1 MNNENGNRASHARRR
16 PDTSAA
22 GPRTNR
28 SSSVRPAQRTPS
40 FGNNVQRYSSGTVRS
55 SSASRTSQGTRAVTK
70 SDPKRITKQENKLVK
85 AQQRKRDAAVAE
97 AKWQEDIVRVRGGI
111 DGAMLAIILILVALG
126 SIAVFSASYPE
137 AVRKTGDGMAYIRNQ
152 VLYAVIGL
160 GIMAFMAWFPI
171 RVYRSWAPIAAYS
184 VAAVLLVV
192 VLFIGTSEGVTMRW
206 IDVGPF
212 NIQPSEIM
220 KIGIILMIAWYFD
233 KYEKRMNDPKLPFKE
248 QYKWNT
254 IYPILILGLACGLV
268 LIGKHLSGTIIVGMI
283 GLLMLIVGGCKL
295 KWLFATGI
303 PIAVAAIG
311 GFLIANPYALKRITT
326 FTDENADKLDELY
339 QTTQSIYAIGSGGLF
354 GVGLGESRQKF
365 SYLSAAHTD
374 FIFAIWCE
382 EWGFLGAVALI
393 ALFLLFMWRGYV
405 IALRA
410 PDKFTMLT
418 AFGITTHVGIQ
429 AFFNMCVV
437 SDMFPNTGIT
447 LPFFSYG
454 GSSLIVLL
462 FEMGI
467 LLAIS
472 RQYYRKKSDLR
483 RK

>member
-1 MNNENGNRASHARRR
+1 M
-16 PDTSAA
+16 
-22 GPRTNR
+22 
-28 SSSVRPAQRTPS
+28 
-40 FGNNVQRYSSGTVRS
+40 
-55 SSASRTSQGTRAVTK
+55 
-70 SDPKRITKQENKLVK
+70 KL
-85 AQQRKRDAAVAE
+85 A
-97 AKWQEDIVRVRGGI
+97 
-111 DGAMLAIILILVALG
+111 
-126 SIAVFSASYPE
+126 
-137 AVRKTGDGMAYIRNQ
+137 
-152 VLYAVIGL
+152 
-160 GIMAFMAWFPI
+160 
-171 RVYRSWAPIAAYS
+171 
-184 VAAVLLVV
+184 
-192 VLFIGTSEGVTMRW
+192 
-206 IDVGPF
+206 
-212 NIQPSEIM
+212 
-220 KIGIILMIAWYFD
+220 IILMIAWYFD
-233 KYEKRMNDPKLPFKE
+233 KYEKQMNDPRHGFGE
-248 QYKWNT
+248 QFKWNT
-254 IYPILILGLACGLV
+254 IYPILILGAACGLV

-283 GLLMLIVGGCKL
+283 GLLMLIVGGCNL

-303 PIAVAAIG
+303 PLAAAAIG
-311 GFLIANPYALKRITT
+311 GFLALNPYALKRITT
-326 FTDENADKLDELY
+326 FTDDNADKLDELY

-374 FIFAIWCE
+374 FIFAVWCE
-382 EWGFLGAVALI
+382 EWGFIGAVTLI

-437 SDMFPNTGIT
+437 ADMFPNTGIT

-467 LLAIS
+467 LLSIS

-483 RK
+483 KK

>member
-1 MNNENGNRASHARRR
+1 MNNDNRNRASHARQR
-16 PDTSAA
+16 PKTNSNPGRQVVSATLKTS
-22 GPRTNR
+22 PKT
-28 SSSVRPAQRTPS
+28 
-40 FGNNVQRYSSGTVRS
+40 GT
-55 SSASRTSQGTRAVTK
+55 ASTRAVTK
-70 SDPKRITKQENKLVK
+70 ADTKRESKLVK
-85 AQQRKRDAAVAE
+85 ARQKKRDAAVAE
-97 AKWQEDIVRVRGGI
+97 ARWQEDIVRVRGGI

-126 SIAVFSASYPE
+126 SITVFSASYPE
-137 AVRKTGDGMAYIRNQ
+137 AVRKTADGMTYIKSQ
-152 VLYAVIGL
+152 ILYVVIGFAV
-160 GIMAFMAWFPI
+160 MALMAWVIPVNF
-171 RVYRSWAPIAAYS
+171 YRSWAPVTAYI
-184 VAAVLLVV
+184 VAVLLLVI
-192 VLFIGTSEGVTMRW
+192 VLFYGTAVGVTKRW
-206 IDVGPF
+206 IAVGPI

-220 KIGIILMIAWYFD
+220 KLAIILMIAWYFD
-233 KYEKRMNDPKLPFKE
+233 KYEKQMNNSRVPFGE

-254 IYPILILGLACGLV
+254 IYPILILGAACGLV

-283 GLLMLIVGGCKL
+283 GLLMLIVGGCNL

-303 PIAVAAIG
+303 PLAVLAIG
-311 GFLIANPYALKRITT
+311 GFLALNPYALKRITT

-374 FIFAIWCE
+374 FIFAVWCE
-382 EWGFLGAVALI
+382 EWGFIGAVSLI
-393 ALFLLFMWRGYV
+393 ALFLLFLWRGYV

-437 SDMFPNTGIT
+437 ADMFPNTGIT

-467 LLAIS
+467 LLSIS

-483 RK
+483 KK

>member
-1 MNNENGNRASHARRR
+1 MNNDNRNRASHARQR
-16 PDTSAA
+16 PK
-22 GPRTNR
+22 TNPNSGR
-28 SSSVRPAQRTPS
+28 QGVSHTPS
-40 FGNNVQRYSSGTVRS
+40 PKTGT
-55 SSASRTSQGTRAVTK
+55 TSTRAVTK
-70 SDPKRITKQENKLVK
+70 AEPKRETKLAK
-85 AQQRKRDAAVAE
+85 ARQKSRNAAVAE

-111 DGAMLAIILILVALG
+111 DGAMLALILILVALG
-126 SIAVFSASYPE
+126 SITVFSASYPE
-137 AVRKTGDGMAYIRNQ
+137 AVRKTADGMTYIKSQ
-152 VLYAVIGL
+152 ILYVTIGFVF
-160 GIMAFMAWFPI
+160 MAFMAWLPI
-171 RVYRSWAPIAAYS
+171 NFYRSWAPVTAYSIAAL
-184 VAAVLLVV
+184 LLVI

-220 KIGIILMIAWYFD
+220 KLAIILMIAWYFD
-233 KYEKRMNDPKLPFKE
+233 KYEKQMNNSRAPFGE

-254 IYPILILGLACGLV
+254 IYPILILGAACGLV

-283 GLLMLIVGGCKL
+283 GLLMLIVGGCRL

-303 PIAVAAIG
+303 PLAVLAIG
-311 GFLIANPYALKRITT
+311 GFLALNPYALKRITT

-374 FIFAIWCE
+374 FIFAVWCE
-382 EWGFLGAVALI
+382 EWGFIGAVSLI

-437 SDMFPNTGIT
+437 ADMFPNTGIT

-467 LLAIS
+467 LLSIS
-472 RQYYRKKSDLR
+472 RQYYRKKSDLH

>member
-1 MNNENGNRASHARRR
+1 MNNDNRNRARRARQHPETNPQHGRQVVSH
-16 PDTSAA
+16 PPNPSPKTGTS
-22 GPRTNR
+22 
-28 SSSVRPAQRTPS
+28 S
-40 FGNNVQRYSSGTVRS
+40 
-55 SSASRTSQGTRAVTK
+55 TRAVTK
-70 SDPKRITKQENKLVK
+70 VDPKRENKLAK
-85 AQQRKRDAAVAE
+85 ARRKKRDAAVAE
-97 AKWQEDIVRVRGGI
+97 AKWQEDIVRVRGGV
-111 DGAMLAIILILVALG
+111 DGVMLAIILILVALG
-126 SIAVFSASYPE
+126 CITVFSASYPE
-137 AVRKTGDGMAYIRNQ
+137 AVRKSMENPNVDGMTYVRSQI
-152 VLYAVIGL
+152 LYVVIGFAA
-160 GIMAFMAWFPI
+160 MALMAWVIPVNF
-171 RVYRSWAPIAAYS
+171 YRSWAPLTAYV
-184 VAAVLLVV
+184 VAILLLII
-192 VLFIGTSEGVTMRW
+192 VLFYGTAVGVTKRW
-206 IDVGPF
+206 IPLGPI

-220 KIGIILMIAWYFD
+220 KLAIILMIAWYFD
-233 KYEKRMNDPKLPFKE
+233 KYERQMNDSRPGFRE
-248 QYKWNT
+248 QFKWNT
-254 IYPILILGLACGLV
+254 IYPILILGLACGFV

-283 GLLMLIVGGCKL
+283 GLLMLIVGGCNL

-303 PIAVAAIG
+303 PLAGVAIG
-311 GFLIANPYALKRITT
+311 GFLALNPYALKRITT

-382 EWGFLGAVALI
+382 EWGFIGAVFLI
-393 ALFLLFMWRGYV
+393 VLFLLFMWRGYV

-437 SDMFPNTGIT
+437 ADMFPNTGIT

-467 LLAIS
+467 LLSIS
-472 RQYYRKKSDLR
+472 RQYYRKKSDLY

>member
-1 MNNENGNRASHARRR
+1 MNNDNRNRASHARQRPETASRR
-16 PDTSAA
+16 QVVPRSPSASPAA
-22 GPRTNR
+22 GAKT
-28 SSSVRPAQRTPS
+28 
-40 FGNNVQRYSSGTVRS
+40 GT
-55 SSASRTSQGTRAVTK
+55 TRALAK
-70 SDPKRITKQENKLVK
+70 ADPKRENKLAK
-85 AQQRKRDAAVAE
+85 ARQKKRSAALAE
-97 AKWQEDIVRVRGGI
+97 AKWQEDIVRVRGGV

-126 SIAVFSASYPE
+126 SITVFSASYPE
-137 AVRKTGDGMAYIRNQ
+137 AVRKTADGMTYIKSQ
-152 VLYAVIGL
+152 ILYVVIGL
-160 GIMAFMAWFPI
+160 IFMAVMAWMPI
-171 RVYRSWAPIAAYS
+171 SFYRPWAPIASYS
-184 VAAVLLVV
+184 IAALLLII
-192 VLFIGTSEGVTMRW
+192 VLFIGTSEGVTKRW
-206 IDVGPF
+206 IAVGPI
-212 NIQPSEIM
+212 NVQPSEIM
-220 KIGIILMIAWYFD
+220 KLAIILMIAWYFD
-233 KYEKRMNDPKLPFKE
+233 KYERQMNDSRPGFRE

-254 IYPILILGLACGLV
+254 IFPILLLGSACGLV

-283 GLLMLIVGGCKL
+283 GLLMLIVGGCNM

-303 PIAVAAIG
+303 PIATVAVG
-311 GFLIANPYALKRITT
+311 GFLALNPYALKRITT

-365 SYLSAAHTD
+365 SYLTAAHTD

-382 EWGFLGAVALI
+382 EWGFIGAVSLI

-437 SDMFPNTGIT
+437 ADMFPNTGIT

-467 LLAIS
+467 LLSIS
-472 RQYYRKKSDLR
+472 RQYYRKKSDLH

>member
-1 MNNENGNRASHARRR
+1 MNNENRNRAGHAH
-16 PDTSAA
+16 
-22 GPRTNR
+22 
-28 SSSVRPAQRTPS
+28 PAQGQTRSAPVPQQRRTA
-40 FGNNVQRYSSGTVRS
+40 
-55 SSASRTSQGTRAVTK
+55 SAQTQTTRAVTVK
-70 SDPKRITKQENKLVK
+70 KTEDKEKKLAKIAKKENKLIQAEQK
-85 AQQRKRDAAVAE
+85 KREAAVAE
-97 AKWQEDIVRVRGGI
+97 AKWQNGIVRVRGGI
-111 DGAMLAIILILVALG
+111 DGTMLTIILILVAFG

-137 AVRKTGDGMAYIRNQ
+137 AVRKEGDGMVYIIKQ
-152 VLYAVIGL
+152 IQFVLMGL
-160 GIMAFMAWFPI
+160 AAMTFMIFFPI
-171 RVYRSWAPIAAYS
+171 RWYRKWAPVLAYGIA
-184 VAAVLLVV
+184 VILLVITPFV
-192 VLFIGTSEGVTMRW
+192 GTSEGVTTRW

-212 NIQPSEIM
+212 NVQPSEVM
-220 KIGIILMIAWYFD
+220 KLAIILMLAWYID
-233 KYEKRMNDPKLPFKE
+233 KYDDLMNDSSLPFGT

-254 IYPILILGLACGLV
+254 FFPIAILGFACILV
-268 LIGKHLSGTIIVGMI
+268 LVGKHLSGTIIVGMI
-283 GLLMLIVGGCKL
+283 GLLMLLVGGCNM
-295 KWLFATGI
+295 KWLFATGT
-303 PIAVAAIG
+303 PIAAVVLPL
-311 GFLIANPYALKRITT
+311 FLVLNPYAWKRLTT
-326 FTDENADKLDELY
+326 FADDNADTLDELY

-354 GVGLGESRQKF
+354 GVGIGESRQKF

-382 EWGFLGAVALI
+382 EWGFLGALVLI
-393 ALFLLFMWRGYV
+393 LLFLLFLWRGYV

-437 SDMFPNTGIT
+437 ADMFPNTGIT

-472 RQYYRKKSDLR
+472 RQYYRKKSELR

>member
-1 MNNENGNRASHARRR
+1 MNNENRNRASHARRR
-16 PDTSAA
+16 PEQTTPVSRA
-22 GPRTNR
+22 RTQ
-28 SSSVRPAQRTPS
+28 RPVTAETKPA
-40 FGNNVQRYSSGTVRS
+40 VQRYSAGV
-55 SSASRTSQGTRAVTK
+55 SRTSAPKPSAPAKTRAVAPA
-70 SDPKRITKQENKLVK
+70 PKANSRKAAVKREQQLVK
-85 AQQRKRDAAVAE
+85 ERKNARTEALWQQEV
-97 AKWQEDIVRVRGGI
+97 VRVRGGI
-111 DGAMLAIILILVALG
+111 DGAMFAIILILVALG
-126 SIAVFSASYPE
+126 SITVFSASYPE
-137 AVRKTGDGMAYIRNQ
+137 AVRKTGDGMTYIRSQ
-152 VLYAVIGL
+152 IGYVLFGFACMGIAV
-160 GIMAFMAWFPI
+160 WFPI
-171 RVYRSWAPIAAYS
+171 EKWRRWAPVTAYS
-184 VAAVLLVV
+184 IAAVLLIA
-192 VLFIGTSEGVTMRW
+192 VLFIGTSEGVTKRW
-206 IDVGPF
+206 IDLGPV
-212 NIQPSEIM
+212 NVQPSEVM
-220 KIGIILMIAWYFD
+220 KLAIILMIAWYFD
-233 KYEKRMNDPKLPFKE
+233 KYEDRMNTPRQNWKI
-248 QYKWNT
+248 QYQWNT
-254 IYPILILGLACGLV
+254 VLPIVILGGACGLV

-303 PIAVAAIG
+303 PLGLGAIG
-311 GFLIANPYALKRITT
+311 TFLALNPYALKRITT
-326 FTDENADKLDELY
+326 KLDENADKLDELY

-365 SYLSAAHTD
+365 SYLTAAHTD

-393 ALFLLFMWRGYV
+393 ILFILFMWRGYV

-472 RQYYRKKSDLR
+472 RQYYKKKSDLR
-483 RK
+483 KK

>member
-1 MNNENGNRASHARRR
+1 MNNDNRNRASHARRR
-16 PDTSAA
+16 PEQAKTSGTQNSRAV
-22 GPRTNR
+22 R
-28 SSSVRPAQRTPS
+28 SPQRTTVVSGRTRSPQVAPS
-40 FGNNVQRYSSGTVRS
+40 PKTGTQAVVR
-55 SSASRTSQGTRAVTK
+55 ADNTKKIAKAEKKRART
-70 SDPKRITKQENKLVK
+70 QEL
-85 AQQRKRDAAVAE
+85 AVAE
-97 AKWQEDIVRVRGGI
+97 ARWQDDIVRVRGGI

-126 SIAVFSASYPE
+126 SITVFSASYPE
-137 AVRKTGDGMAYIRNQ
+137 AVRKTGDGMAYIKNQ
-152 VLYAVIGL
+152 IGYVLLGL
-160 GIMAFMAWFPI
+160 GFMAFMAWFPI
-171 RVYRSWAPIAAYS
+171 EKWRRWAPVTAYG
-184 VAAVLLVV
+184 VAALLLII

-206 IDVGPF
+206 IDLGPV
-212 NIQPSEIM
+212 NIQPSEVM
-220 KIGIILMIAWYFD
+220 KLAIILMIAWYFG
-233 KYEKRMNDPKLPFKE
+233 KYEKRMNDSRLPFKE
-248 QYKWNT
+248 QYKWNA
-254 IYPILILGLACGLV
+254 ILPIVILGGACVLV

-283 GLLMLIVGGCKL
+283 GLLMLIVGGCNL

-303 PIAVAAIG
+303 PLAVVAIG
-311 GFLIANPYALKRITT
+311 GFLALNPYALKRITT

-365 SYLSAAHTD
+365 SYLTAAHTD
-374 FIFAIWCE
+374 FIFAVWCE
-382 EWGFLGAVALI
+382 EWGFLGALALI
-393 ALFLLFMWRGYV
+393 VLFLLFMWRGYV

-437 SDMFPNTGIT
+437 ADMFPNTGIT

-454 GSSLIVLL
+454 GSSLVVLL

-472 RQYYRKKSDLR
+472 KQYYRKKSDLR
-483 RK
+483 KK

>member
-1 MNNENGNRASHARRR
+1 MNNENRNRASHARRR
-16 PDTSAA
+16 PEQTTPAS
-22 GPRTNR
+22 RTR
-28 SSSVRPAQRTPS
+28 TQRPASAETNPT
-40 FGNNVQRYSSGTVRS
+40 VQRYSAGVSRV
-55 SSASRTSQGTRAVTK
+55 SAPKTAAPAKSRAVAPAAKTNSRK
-70 SDPKRITKQENKLVK
+70 AAVKREQQLVK
-85 AQQRKRDAAVAE
+85 ERKNARAESIWQQEV
-97 AKWQEDIVRVRGGI
+97 VRVRGGI

-126 SIAVFSASYPE
+126 SITVFSASYPE
-137 AVRKTGDGMAYIRNQ
+137 AVRKTGDGMTYIRSQ
-152 VLYAVIGL
+152 IGYVLL
-160 GIMAFMAWFPI
+160 GFVGMGVAAWFPI
-171 RVYRSWAPIAAYS
+171 EKWRRWAPVTAY
-184 VAAVLLVV
+184 VIAAVLLIA

-212 NIQPSEIM
+212 NVQPSEIM
-220 KIGIILMIAWYFD
+220 KLAIILMIAWYFD
-233 KYEKRMNDPKLPFKE
+233 KYEARMNDSRQIFKE

-254 IYPILILGLACGLV
+254 ILPIVILGGACGLV

-303 PIAVAAIG
+303 PLGVGAIG
-311 GFLIANPYALKRITT
+311 LFLALNPYAWKRIATKL
-326 FTDENADKLDELY
+326 DENADKLDELY

-365 SYLSAAHTD
+365 SYLTAAHTD

-393 ALFLLFMWRGYV
+393 VLFILFMWRGYV

-472 RQYYRKKSDLR
+472 RQYYKKKSDLR
-483 RK
+483 KK

>member
-1 MNNENGNRASHARRR
+1 M
-16 PDTSAA
+16 
-22 GPRTNR
+22 
-28 SSSVRPAQRTPS
+28 
-40 FGNNVQRYSSGTVRS
+40 
-55 SSASRTSQGTRAVTK
+55 
-70 SDPKRITKQENKLVK
+70 
-85 AQQRKRDAAVAE
+85 
-97 AKWQEDIVRVRGGI
+97 
-111 DGAMLAIILILVALG
+111 
-126 SIAVFSASYPE
+126 FSASYPE
-137 AVRKTGDGMAYIRNQ
+137 AVRKTADGMTYIKSQ
-152 VLYAVIGL
+152 ILYVVIGFA
-160 GIMAFMAWFPI
+160 IMALMAWVIPVNF
-171 RVYRSWAPIAAYS
+171 YRSWAPVTAYI
-184 VAAVLLVV
+184 VAVLLLII
-192 VLFIGTSEGVTMRW
+192 VLFYGTAVGVTKRW
-206 IDVGPF
+206 IAVGPI

-220 KIGIILMIAWYFD
+220 KLAIILMIAWYFD
-233 KYEKRMNDPKLPFKE
+233 KYEKQMNDPRHGFGE
-248 QYKWNT
+248 QFKWNT
-254 IYPILILGLACGLV
+254 IYPILILGAACGLV

-283 GLLMLIVGGCKL
+283 GLLMLIVGGCNL

-303 PIAVAAIG
+303 PLAAAAIG
-311 GFLIANPYALKRITT
+311 GFLALNPYALKRITT
-326 FTDENADKLDELY
+326 CTDDNADKLDELY

-374 FIFAIWCE
+374 FIFAVWCE
-382 EWGFLGAVALI
+382 EWGFIGAVTLI

-437 SDMFPNTGIT
+437 ADMFPNTGIT

-467 LLAIS
+467 LLSIS

-483 RK
+483 KK

>member
-1 MNNENGNRASHARRR
+1 MNNENRNRVSHARRR
-16 PDTSAA
+16 PEQTTPAS
-22 GPRTNR
+22 RTR
-28 SSSVRPAQRTPS
+28 TQRPASAETNPT
-40 FGNNVQRYSSGTVRS
+40 VQRYSAGVSRV
-55 SSASRTSQGTRAVTK
+55 SAPKTAAPAKSRAVAPAAKTNSRK
-70 SDPKRITKQENKLVK
+70 AAAKREQQLVK
-85 AQQRKRDAAVAE
+85 ERKNARAESLWQQEV
-97 AKWQEDIVRVRGGI
+97 VRVRGGI

-126 SIAVFSASYPE
+126 SITVFSASYPE
-137 AVRKTGDGMAYIRNQ
+137 AVRKTGDGMTYIRSQ
-152 VLYAVIGL
+152 IGYVLL
-160 GIMAFMAWFPI
+160 GFVGMGIAAWFPI
-171 RVYRSWAPIAAYS
+171 EKWRRWAPVTAY
-184 VAAVLLVV
+184 VIAAVLLIA

-212 NIQPSEIM
+212 NVQPSEIM
-220 KIGIILMIAWYFD
+220 KLAIILMIAWYFD
-233 KYEKRMNDPKLPFKE
+233 KYEARMNDSRQIFKE

-254 IYPILILGLACGLV
+254 ILPIVILGGACGLV

-303 PIAVAAIG
+303 PLGVGAIG
-311 GFLIANPYALKRITT
+311 LFLALNPYAWKRIATKL
-326 FTDENADKLDELY
+326 DENADKLDELY

-365 SYLSAAHTD
+365 SYLTAAHTD

-382 EWGFLGAVALI
+382 KWGFLGAVALI
-393 ALFLLFMWRGYV
+393 VLFILFMWRGYV

-472 RQYYRKKSDLR
+472 RQYYKKKSDLR
-483 RK
+483 KK

>member
-1 MNNENGNRASHARRR
+1 MNNDNRNRARHARQHPETNPQHGRQVVSH
-16 PDTSAA
+16 PPNPSPKTGTS
-22 GPRTNR
+22 
-28 SSSVRPAQRTPS
+28 S
-40 FGNNVQRYSSGTVRS
+40 
-55 SSASRTSQGTRAVTK
+55 TRAVTK
-70 SDPKRITKQENKLVK
+70 VDPKRENKLAK
-85 AQQRKRDAAVAE
+85 ARRKKRDAAVAE
-97 AKWQEDIVRVRGGI
+97 AKWQEDIVRVRGGV
-111 DGAMLAIILILVALG
+111 DGVMLAIILILVALG
-126 SIAVFSASYPE
+126 SITVFSASYPE
-137 AVRKTGDGMAYIRNQ
+137 AVRKTADGMTYIKSQ
-152 VLYAVIGL
+152 ILYVTVGFVF
-160 GIMAFMAWFPI
+160 MAFMAWLPI
-171 RVYRSWAPIAAYS
+171 GFYRSWAPVTAYGIAA
-184 VAAVLLVV
+184 LLLII
-192 VLFIGTSEGVTMRW
+192 VLFIGTSAGVTMRW

-220 KIGIILMIAWYFD
+220 KLAIILMIAWYFD
-233 KYEKRMNDPKLPFKE
+233 KYERQMNDPRPGFRE
-248 QYKWNT
+248 QFKWNT
-254 IYPILILGLACGLV
+254 IYPILILGAACGLV

-283 GLLMLIVGGCKL
+283 GLLMLIVGGCNL

-303 PIAVAAIG
+303 PLAGVAIG
-311 GFLIANPYALKRITT
+311 GFLALNPYALKRITT

-382 EWGFLGAVALI
+382 EWGFIGAVSLI

-437 SDMFPNTGIT
+437 ADMFPNTGIT

-467 LLAIS
+467 LLSIS
-472 RQYYRKKSDLR
+472 RQYYRKKSDLY

>member
-1 MNNENGNRASHARRR
+1 MNNDNRNRASHARQR
-16 PDTSAA
+16 PKTNPNSGRQGVCHTTNPSPKTGTAA
-22 GPRTNR
+22 
-28 SSSVRPAQRTPS
+28 
-40 FGNNVQRYSSGTVRS
+40 
-55 SSASRTSQGTRAVTK
+55 TRAVTRA
-70 SDPKRITKQENKLVK
+70 DPKRENKLVK
-85 AQQRKRDAAVAE
+85 ARQKKRDSAVAE
-97 AKWQEDIVRVRGGI
+97 ARWQEDIVRVRGGI

-126 SIAVFSASYPE
+126 SITVFSASYPE
-137 AVRKTGDGMAYIRNQ
+137 AVRKTADGMTYIKSQ
-152 VLYAVIGL
+152 ILYVTIGFVF
-160 GIMAFMAWFPI
+160 MAFMAWLPI
-171 RVYRSWAPIAAYS
+171 SFYRSWAPVTAYSIAAL
-184 VAAVLLVV
+184 LLVI

-220 KIGIILMIAWYFD
+220 KLAIILMIAWYFD
-233 KYEKRMNDPKLPFKE
+233 KYEKQMNNSRVPFGE

-254 IYPILILGLACGLV
+254 IYPILILGAACGLV

-283 GLLMLIVGGCKL
+283 GLLMLIVGGCNL

-303 PIAVAAIG
+303 PLAVLAIG
-311 GFLIANPYALKRITT
+311 GFLALNPYALKRITT

-374 FIFAIWCE
+374 FIFAVWCE
-382 EWGFLGAVALI
+382 EWGFIGAVSLI

-437 SDMFPNTGIT
+437 ADMFPNTGIT

-454 GSSLIVLL
+454 GSSLVVLL

-472 RQYYRKKSDLR
+472 KQYYRKKSDLR
-483 RK
+483 KK